1 MTASR
6 LGLLLAL
13 VLCTPSPVHGE
24 LDRSSSR
31 EFALPLPEMEHIIS
45 RWFSQSGLRVSRT
58 LPEPGRID
66 LSARREG
73 ESWEVALKTRSPLAT
88 EVSAVCLING
98 QPDEARR
105 EGLWVYLAQYL
116 RALSTAEENA
126 SEEAPEAVVS
136 KRRSVVCIKAAV
148 EGGYLQFSGFLIDRK
163 GLVLAT
169 AHDLQGAL
177 EITVTLSDGRAFK
190 GRLLKMD
197 LEWDLA
203 LIAVKAEV
211 KSIISPDQGRSALNE
226 GERLYSVGCPG
237 NMNGTVHAAFL
248 SGPPRRINNAPLLQV
263 VMKTLP
269 GGSGSPVFD
278 REGNLVAMVRGRYRG
293 TDMVGFLTPLE
304 IMRRFLCER

>member
-1 MTASR
+1 MTAAP

-13 VLCTPSPVHGE
+13 LLCTPFPVHGE
-24 LDRSSSR
+24 LGQSSR
-31 EFALPLPEMEHIIS
+31 EFPLPLPEMEHIIS
-45 RWFSQSGLRVSRT
+45 RWFSQSGLQVSRT
-58 LPEPGRID
+58 LPEPGRVD
-66 LSARREG
+66 LNARREG
-73 ESWEVALKTRSPLAT
+73 ESWEVALKSRSPLAT
-88 EVSAVCLING
+88 EVSASCLLNG

-105 EGLWVYLAQYL
+105 EGLWAYLAQYL
-116 RALSTAEENA
+116 RDLSTAEENA

-148 EGGYLQFSGFLIDRK
+148 EGGHLQFSGFLIDRK

-169 AHDLQGAL
+169 AHDLQGAH
-177 EITVTLSDGRAFK
+177 EITVTLLDGRTFK

-203 LIAVKAEV
+203 LIAVKAKVE
-211 KSIISPDQGRSALNE
+211 SIISLGQGRSALNE

-237 NMNGTVHAAFL
+237 NMGGTVHAAVL
-248 SGPPRRINNAPLLQV
+248 SGPPRRMNNAPLLQV

-278 REGNLVAMVRGRYRG
+278 REGNLVAMVKGRYRG
-293 TDMVGFLTPLE
+293 TDIVGFLTPLE
-304 IMRRFLCER
+304 VMRQFLSER